1 METIGA
7 PSAQSTPMAPS
18 FADIAGI
25 VKAFTSACRAW
36 KLGDD
41 EPDVLL
47 RVVLVVEGGEGGHV
61 LQGVGGSGGFHRFG
75 RRLFLL

>member
-1 METIGA
+1 
-7 PSAQSTPMAPS
+7 MAPS
-18 FADIAGI
+18 FADIACI
-25 VKAFTSACRAW
+25 VKAFTRACRAW

-61 LQGVGGSGGFHRFG
+61 LQGVGGQGVSTGGLDEDYFCFD
-75 RRLFLL
+75 